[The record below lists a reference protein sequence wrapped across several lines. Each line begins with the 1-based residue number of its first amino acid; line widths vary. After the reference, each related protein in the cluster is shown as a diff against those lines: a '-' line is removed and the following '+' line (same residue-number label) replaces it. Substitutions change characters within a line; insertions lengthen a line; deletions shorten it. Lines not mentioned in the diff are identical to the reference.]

1 MHRQIA
7 LFTVR
12 VALVSLILL
21 SVTTYNTVW
30 FILLVCVRTRKMAL
44 LDSVD
49 SLDELFESELSII
62 LKTSFTDNFRLAIRP
77 YQKL

>member
-44 LDSVD
+44 LDS
-49 SLDELFESELSII
+49 LDELFESELSII